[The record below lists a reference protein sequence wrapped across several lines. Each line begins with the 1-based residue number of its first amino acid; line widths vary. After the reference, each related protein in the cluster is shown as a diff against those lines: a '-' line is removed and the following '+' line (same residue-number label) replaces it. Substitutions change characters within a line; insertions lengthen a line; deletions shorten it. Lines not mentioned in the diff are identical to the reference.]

1 MWTRLADFRMP
12 PPSPREFCI
21 EFYPYF
27 RWYTYPLLAPQPIV
41 RDARVSGQAPPAR
54 RVYTAKI
61 PSGHPYDY
69 KTHRAKGST
78 SATVDVDDP
87 VADAF
92 YNYAK

>member
-1 MWTRLADFRMP
+1 MP
-12 PPSPREFCI
+12 PPSP
-21 EFYPYF
+21 P
-27 RWYTYPLLAPQPIV
+27 PQPVV
-41 RDARVSGQAPPAR
+41 RDARVSGQAPPAH

-69 KTHRAKGST
+69 KTRRAKGST